1 MSTLNLPENIKI
13 ILDDEQ
19 PITVKTKDYVKAKT
33 KDLIEFGYSTLTEHD
48 VEVQLNLILANRKED
63 LSVIGRFIED
73 EIIVD

>member
-1 MSTLNLPENIKI
+1 MSTLTLPETIKI

-19 PITVKTKDYVKAKT
+19 PVSVKTKDYVKAKT
-33 KDLIEFGYSTLTEHD
+33 RDLIEFGYSTLTEED